1 MLNCLFGLSF
11 PCGIA
16 VFFYDSPQI
25 DAKQTQEHQNTLIA
39 SGCGENVDKRNI
51 NDSAFSLR
59 SIQPCQQLTVC
70 VLTRSDSA
78 SWITSPLIW
87 NPPLLPSAPFLTCM
101 PPLGFLW
108 FSSSSTA
115 PTTSLRMA
123 CRRASPTYTLKLS
136 RSSMISR
143 FSFSMAMSRAVRPS
157 GSMQLILIL
166 K

>member
-1 MLNCLFGLSF
+1 MGWASPVVLLCSF
-11 PCGIA
+11 MIPRK
-16 VFFYDSPQI
+16 SM
-25 DAKQTQEHQNTLIA
+25 QNKHKSIKTLIA

-51 NDSAFSLR
+51 SDSAFSLR

-70 VLTRSDSA
+70 VQTRSYSA

-87 NPPLLPSAPFLTCM
+87 KSPLLPSAPFLTCM